1 MNKYFY
7 YNYFTVAFTNLLVF
21 VPYVLIQNRYNGSVM
36 GLLIGFIIGMLLLY
50 LFTKVTQAFPNK
62 DVIQIMSEAKQ
73 HWFIY
78 VFVSIKTVISII
90 STILVVGGYAV
101 IVSRYL
107 NPDSDLKMIILLM
120 LLATGYA
127 STRQL
132 LSVAYLIE
140 FMMFITIPFILYIMY
155 KTFTNPIFTWDS
167 VMAVTQHYTKIP
179 NLLTIAS
186 ATFFFSGYTHLT
198 LFINR
203 KDKPLKFSNSWLAP
217 ILVFIV
223 ALITI
228 IVPIGMLG
236 TETSAQYLFV
246 WTVAADA
253 TEIPYG
259 FIERLM
265 FIFIIVLLSIAIT
278 YTVSTLSQ
286 VIDAC
291 KQTIVLFSKK
301 VTQKQV
307 ERIPLYIYSL
317 LAIVIFICVI
327 FNNDF
332 LFERVAKW
340 YLVIHFFAEI
350 VFTTT
355 FYIIVKWKGA
365 SHDSSSAKN

>member
-21 VPYVLIQNRYNGSVM
+21 VPYVLIQNRYNGSVLA
-36 GLLIGFIIGMLLLY
+36 LLIGFIIGMLLLY
-50 LFTKVTQAFPNK
+50 LFTSVTSKYPNK

-73 HWFIY
+73 NWFIY
-78 VFVSIKTVISII
+78 IFVSLKTIISII
-90 STILVVGGYAV
+90 SSILVVGGYAV

-107 NPDSDLKMIILLM
+107 NPDTDLKMVIILV

-127 STRQL
+127 ATRNL

-140 FMMFITIPFILYIMY
+140 FMMIITIPFIVFIMY

-167 VMAVTQHYTKIP
+167 VRAVAQHYQKIP

-186 ATFFFSGYTHLT
+186 ATFFFSGFSHLT
-198 LFINR
+198 LFVNQ
-203 KDKPLKFSNSWLAP
+203 KNKPLKFKNSWLAP
-217 ILVFIV
+217 IITFVI

-265 FIFIIVLLSIAIT
+265 FVFIIVLLSIAIT

-286 VIDAC
+286 VIDAS
-291 KQTIVLFSKK
+291 KQTLLLFSKK
-301 VTQKQV
+301 MTPKRVN
-307 ERIPLYIYSL
+307 RLPIYIYSV
-317 LAIVIFICVI
+317 LAIVIFICVL

-332 LFERVAKW
+332 LFEIVAKW
-340 YLVIHFFAEI
+340 YLIIHFLAELL
-350 VFTTT
+350 FTTLL
-355 FYIIVKWKGA
+355 FIIMKWKGA
-365 SHDSSSAKN
+365 SHDSSSS